1 MFDFRI
7 QFCVEF
13 INFTIVVSTITLLE
27 NHTIP
32 ASVIATA
39 HAQSPQRRCG

>member
-1 MFDFRI
+1 LI
-7 QFCVEF
+7 LEYSSEF